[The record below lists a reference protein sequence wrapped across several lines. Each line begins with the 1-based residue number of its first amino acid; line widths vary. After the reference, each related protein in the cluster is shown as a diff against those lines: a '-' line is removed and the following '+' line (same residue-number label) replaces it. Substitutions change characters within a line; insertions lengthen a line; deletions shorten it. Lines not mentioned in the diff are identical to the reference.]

1 MYFHNPG
8 VKQEVI
14 KTKEVTAVHIL
25 TQIVRNCPFGAC
37 RFNLRLLFCGQ
48 SADVI
53 ILCYNK
59 LQHFH
64 RYKV

>member
-25 TQIVRNCPFGAC
+25 TQIFEIVH
-37 RFNLRLLFCGQ
+37 LVH
-48 SADVI
+48 ADLI
-53 ILCYNK
+53 CDCCFAASP
-59 LQHFH
+59 QM
-64 RYKV
+64 